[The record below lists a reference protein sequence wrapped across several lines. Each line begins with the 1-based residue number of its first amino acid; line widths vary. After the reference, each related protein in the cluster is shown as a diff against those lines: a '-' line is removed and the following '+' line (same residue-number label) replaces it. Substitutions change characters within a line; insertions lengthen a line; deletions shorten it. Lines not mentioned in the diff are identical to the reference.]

1 MLLKV
6 DVSDDRRRFACC
18 SDSYSNATWG
28 NGNKDEGRL
37 TLKVSERD
45 ESGGWQ

>member
-1 MLLKV
+1 MTTEGGLRVVQTVTLMLHG
-6 DVSDDRRRFACC
+6 
-18 SDSYSNATWG
+18 G